1 MLVPLTKSLYSPG
14 KLGATDSV
22 LVDVGTGYFIEYS
35 PSGGVD
41 YCKRK
46 LLMLRENLDKLGE
59 VQGWRPHPTRGD
71 TLNLCSHTRSPVS
84 LPFSDHGCEAEA
96 ADAGAGGAE
105 PQSAAAAKG
114 NIASCAIACKLGA
127 EAPHRGVKGV
137 PRCPGVCAPSP
148 PSAAGG

>member
-1 MLVPLTKSLYSPG
+1 MLVPLTKSLYAPG

-59 VQGWRPHPTRGD
+59 VRGWI
-71 TLNLCSHTRSPVS
+71 
-84 LPFSDHGCEAEA
+84 
-96 ADAGAGGAE
+96 GGA
-105 PQSAAAAKG
+105 A
-114 NIASCAIACKLGA
+114 
-127 EAPHRGVKGV
+127 RG
-137 PRCPGVCAPSP
+137 
-148 PSAAGG
+148 GGHSQLPALSLSVFRSWL